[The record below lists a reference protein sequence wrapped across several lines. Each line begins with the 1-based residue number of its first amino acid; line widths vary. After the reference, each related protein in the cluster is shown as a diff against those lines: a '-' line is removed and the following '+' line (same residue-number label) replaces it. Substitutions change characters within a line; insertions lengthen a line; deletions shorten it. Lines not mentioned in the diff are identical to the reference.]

1 MKTKRHFFTLVEVL
15 VTIAIIVIL
24 AGILIGGIGFA
35 TRRAD
40 EAKTI
45 AQMETIA
52 AAIEAFRA
60 DRGYL
65 PQTNGADV
73 TVKLTRDGDRLY
85 LDQAKTLPLFNRK
98 TGTAYLKATSGDFT
112 DAWGNPLQFRCPGT
126 HNPAAYDLW
135 SQGPDGTDGTDDDIT
150 NWNDNNK

>member
-1 MKTKRHFFTLVEVL
+1 MNTKRIQFTLVEVL

-45 AQMETIA
+45 AQMETVI

-60 DRGYL
+60 DRGYY
-65 PQTNGADV
+65 PQAVTAVDV
-73 TVKLTRDGDRLY
+73 KITRDGDEVY
-85 LDQAKTLPLFNRK
+85 LDAAKKIPLFNRK
-98 TGTAYLKATSGDFT
+98 TKAAYLKGTSAEFT
-112 DAWGNPLQFRCPGT
+112 DVWGNALVFQCPGT
-126 HNPAAYDLW
+126 HNPAAFDLW
-135 SQGPDGTDGTDDDIT
+135 SKGPDGNDGTDDDIT

>member
-1 MKTKRHFFTLVEVL
+1 MKTKRHSFTLVEVL

-45 AQMETIA
+45 AKMEILA
-52 AAIEAFRA
+52 AALEEYRA
-60 DRGYL
+60 DQKHY
-65 PQTNGADV
+65 PQQSSPDE
-73 TVKLTRDGDRLY
+73 VKITRDGDAVY
-85 LDQAKTLPLFNRK
+85 LDAAKKIALFNRK
-98 TGTAYLKATSGDFT
+98 TKSPYIKGTSADLT
-112 DAWGNPLQFRCPGT
+112 DAWGNALLFQCPGT

-135 SQGPDGTDGTDDDIT
+135 SRGQDGNSDTDDDIT

>member
-1 MKTKRHFFTLVEVL
+1 MKTKRTSFTLVEVL

-45 AQMETIA
+45 TQLETVA

-60 DRGYL
+60 DRGYY
-65 PQTNGADV
+65 PQAATAV
-73 TVKLTRDGDRLY
+73 EVKITRDGDAVY
-85 LDQAKTLPLFNRK
+85 LDAAKKIALFNRK
-98 TGTAYLKATSGDFT
+98 TKSPYIKGTSADLT
-112 DAWGNPLQFRCPGT
+112 DAWDNPLLFQCPGT

-135 SQGPDGTDGTDDDIT
+135 SYGADKTDGTDDDIT

>member
-1 MKTKRHFFTLVEVL
+1 MKTKRTSFTLVEVL

-45 AQMETIA
+45 TQLETVA

-60 DRGYL
+60 DRGYY
-65 PQTNGADV
+65 PQAATAV
-73 TVKLTRDGDRLY
+73 EVKITRDGDAVY
-85 LDQAKTLPLFNRK
+85 LDAAKKIALFNRK
-98 TGTAYLKATSGDFT
+98 TKSPYIKGTSADLT
-112 DAWGNPLQFRCPGT
+112 DAWGNALLFQCPGT
-126 HNPAAYDLW
+126 HNPAAFDLW
-135 SQGPDGTDGTDDDIT
+135 SRGQDGNSDTDDDIT

>member
-1 MKTKRHFFTLVEVL
+1 MKTKRHSFTLVEVL

-45 AQMETIA
+45 AQLETVA

-65 PQTNGADV
+65 PQAATAV
-73 TVKLTRDGDRLY
+73 EVKITRDGDAVY
-85 LDQAKTLPLFNRK
+85 LDAAKKIALFNRK
-98 TGTAYLKATSGDFT
+98 TKSPYIKGTSADLT
-112 DAWGNPLQFRCPGT
+112 DAWGNALLFQCPGT

-135 SQGPDGTDGTDDDIT
+135 SRGQDGNSDTDDDIT